1 MKSEEA
7 ILRELRG
14 LRVRNNLR
22 ELRGL
27 RVRNSLRGLRVFLLG
42 ALCATGCV
50 SFDATDA
57 RRSQTEAFTNELS
70 RLEAAWLAEPLTLE
84 RCVRIAMTNNYE
96 VRKADLDAQL
106 GRFSRDMAFSA
117 FLPQVSASATRIDY
131 DRNPVL
137 NSQRFTSGGVDVKR
151 VDPRTMMSKL
161 VDGLYFAGEVLDVDA
176 YTGGFNL
183 QIAWATGRCAGMSAG
198 KDIHYD

>member
-1 MKSEEA
+1 M
-7 ILRELRG
+7 
-14 LRVRNNLR
+14 NLR
-22 ELRGL
+22 
-27 RVRNSLRGLRVFLLG
+27 
-42 ALCATGCV
+42 ALCALCVCLLCALCLTGCM

-57 RRSQTEAFTNELS
+57 RRSQTGAFTNELS

-131 DRNPVL
+131 DRNQVDGIRSASP
-137 NSQRFTSGGVDVKR
+137 TSTPPLVKR
-151 VDPRTMMSKL
+151 CELS
-161 VDGLYFAGEVLDVDA
+161 
-176 YTGGFNL
+176 TGFL
-183 QIAWATGRCAGMSAG
+183 S
-198 KDIHYD
+198 